1 MAKRRSPKRG
11 SPKRR
16 SAKRRS
22 AEVTMIGGTGDI
34 AADAA
39 TGASN
44 ISSRLK
50 AKAIDKTTKLPDQ
63 IVKRHQDKSLYVLL
77 LILSLFCVNLYFFV
91 KNVMGKSLHEKDAL
105 KNMGQDERKKA
116 DEEDEALKSAVEF
129 YNNIT
134 TAIHSAFL
142 MGNILAISKGS
153 KDSYKIHTTY
163 YITLGLVIINLA
175 LSLITTYTL
184 HISFATKTQGF
195 IYFTALVNILLF
207 AFRKT
212 LANSSLPAAGAANP

>member
-1 MAKRRSPKRG
+1 MPKRRSPSGSKRG
-11 SPKRR
+11 G
-16 SAKRRS
+16 ATEDTTT
-22 AEVTMIGGTGDI
+22 AAVT
-34 AADAA
+34 DA
-39 TGASN
+39 TN
-44 ISSRLK
+44 ISSLLK
-50 AKAIDKTTKLPDQ
+50 AKAIDKTNKLPRQ
-63 IVKRHQDKSLYVLL
+63 IEQRHKDKSLYVLL
-77 LILSLFCVNLYFFV
+77 LILSLICVNIYFFV

-163 YITLGLVIINLA
+163 YITLGLVIINLT

-184 HISFATKTQGF
+184 HISFSTKTQIF
-195 IYFTALVNILLF
+195 INLTALANIVLF
-207 AFRKT
+207 GVRKT
-212 LANSSLPAAGAANP
+212 LDRPAEGAAEP